1 MARELVNESH
11 RLNFVRTRQN
21 QDLLLK
27 ETISLLRKEFLLEW
41 KNRHI
46 FQSILLYLGSTIF
59 IIYYSF
65 QGRGQGM
72 SPLVWLSVYWLLLT
86 FTTFN
91 SVAKAF
97 VTEPI
102 GRVLLY
108 GTMVSAEAL
117 ILSKLLYHMAL
128 SVFVSAFAWLLFG
141 LIFQTPVQDV
151 ALFLVVQALA
161 VAGFAAVITMSA
173 GIAYKAGGN
182 FTLSAVLSFPVL
194 LPMIIMA
201 VKASRAALD
210 GLDRSV
216 SLDELLILAAL
227 NVITI
232 AVSYLLF
239 PYLWKA

>member
-1 MARELVNESH
+1 M
-11 RLNFVRTRQN
+11 
-21 QDLLLK
+21 
-27 ETISLLRKEFLLEW
+27 
-41 KNRHI
+41 
-46 FQSILLYLGSTIF
+46 
-59 IIYYSF
+59 YYSF
-65 QGRGQGM
+65 LGKGQVLN
-72 SPLVWLSVYWLLLT
+72 PFVWLSVYWLLLT

-91 SVAKAF
+91 AVAKAF
-97 VTEPI
+97 LGETA

-117 ILSKLLYHMAL
+117 ILSKLIYHMGL
-128 SVFVSAFAWLLFG
+128 SILISLVSWLLFG
-141 LIFQTPVQDV
+141 IVFPSPVQDIT
-151 ALFLVVQALA
+151 LFLLIQALA

-182 FTLSAVLSFPVL
+182 FSLSAILSFPIL
-194 LPMIIMA
+194 IPLIIMA

-216 SLDELLILAAL
+216 SWDELLLLMAL

>member
-1 MARELVNESH
+1 
-11 RLNFVRTRQN
+11 
-21 QDLLLK
+21 
-27 ETISLLRKEFLLEW
+27 
-41 KNRHI
+41 
-46 FQSILLYLGSTIF
+46 
-59 IIYYSF
+59 
-65 QGRGQGM
+65 M

-97 VTEPI
+97 VTEPV
-102 GRVLLY
+102 GRMLFY

-128 SVFVSAFAWLLFG
+128 AVGVSLLAWLLFG
-141 LIFQTPVQDV
+141 LIFQVPVQDIF
-151 ALFLVVQALA
+151 LFLVIQSIA

-216 SLDELLILAAL
+216 SWDEVLVLLAL
-227 NVITI
+227 NVITVT
-232 AVSYLLF
+232 VSYLLF

>member
-1 MARELVNESH
+1 MV
-11 RLNFVRTRQN
+11 
-21 QDLLLK
+21 LK

-72 SPLVWLSVYWLLLT
+72 SPLVWLSVYWILLT

-97 VTEPI
+97 ITEPT
-102 GRVLLY
+102 GRMLFY
-108 GTMVSAEAL
+108 GTLVSAEAL
-117 ILSKLLYHMAL
+117 ILSKLFYHIIL
-128 SVFVSAFAWLLFG
+128 SIVVSAFAWLLFG
-141 LIFQTPVQDV
+141 LIFQVPVQDI
-151 ALFLVVQALA
+151 ALFLLIQCIA

-216 SLDELLILAAL
+216 SWDELLILLAL
-227 NVITI
+227 NVITVT
-232 AVSYLLF
+232 VSYLLF